1 MTNKIARSNSP
12 IETAGVK
19 TLRDMIAFLY
29 MPPLDKKSIIS
40 AIFFFI
46 VCFQVFLMVN
56 NRLILWVIKQNNIEM
71 KSIVQRS

>member
-1 MTNKIARSNSP
+1 MNEGGDGQMTNKIARSNSP

-40 AIFFFI
+40 AIFFLYRVFSSVFQWLII
-46 VCFQVFLMVN
+46 V
-56 NRLILWVIKQNNIEM
+56 
-71 KSIVQRS
+71 